1 MRRILYGI
9 MIIVIVGLSGMAHAR
24 TYKIGV
30 VPWVGWSS
38 AHVAEARGFWKEQ
51 GLDVKVFG
59 FSSNMDTNTALK
71 NKRIDIGF
79 DMIGT
84 AVGLYQEGVPVVVIA
99 ETDWSHGGDKIVVKA
114 DLDATELKGKPVGV
128 YLNQPSVAYFLNH
141 YLVTIDLKISDV
153 RMVEMETAALAD
165 KFIEGLF
172 QVIVSY
178 DPDAL
183 RAERE
188 GNGKVIATSATYEGC
203 IPEGMMLLRETLQE
217 IPPED
222 LAGILKGVVK
232 ASEWIQDPVNW
243 QEYMDI
249 LNAYTFR
256 EDGPY
261 SEQDL
266 QDMVAAVRIHDAA
279 TLLARNRDGGGL
291 QTFLQDFK
299 AFLTA
304 NNMLQKDFTVQ
315 EIFDNTAII
324 EALNTP

>member
-1 MRRILYGI
+1 MRRILCVA
-9 MIIVIVGLSGMAHAR
+9 MMVVIIGSSGLAHAR

-38 AHVAEARGFWKEQ
+38 AHVANAKGFWEEQ
-51 GLDVKVFG
+51 GLDVKVFS

-84 AVGLYQEGVPVVVIA
+84 AIGLYQEGVPVVVIA

-114 DLDATELKGKPVGV
+114 DLDATELKGKSIGV
-128 YLNQPSVAYFLNH
+128 YLDQPSVAYFLNQ

-165 KFIEGLF
+165 KFIDGLF
-172 QVIVSY
+172 QVTVSY

-203 IPEGMMLLRETLQE
+203 IPEGMMMLKDMLQE
-217 IPPED
+217 IPPQD

-232 ASEWIQDPVNW
+232 ASEWIQDPANW
-243 QEYMDI
+243 QEYMEI
-249 LNAYTFR
+249 LNAHTFK
-256 EDGPY
+256 EDEPY
-261 SEQDL
+261 SEKDL
-266 QDMVAAVRIHDAA
+266 QDMVAAVRIHGAT
-279 TLLARNRDGGGL
+279 TLLERNQDGGEL
-291 QTFLQDFK
+291 QTFLKEFK
-299 AFLTA
+299 AFLAA
-304 NNMLQKDFTVQ
+304 NNMLQKDFTVE
-315 EIFDNTAII
+315 EIFDNSAIV
-324 EALNTP
+324 EALGTP